1 MRENRTSGSVC
12 GAPGNGRSYHRAAT
26 RYLEAQPDMEI
37 RMTILVLGGYGGT
50 GKVFCR
56 YLLKETKL
64 NVVVAGRNL
73 QKAEKWAE
81 TLKSEFSPD
90 RISVRHVDA
99 SDRNGLRKAFQSVDF
114 VLVAA
119 TTTQFAKQIIEVALE
134 AHIDYLD
141 IYYQQNIYPELET
154 LKERISESGLCFI
167 TQAGF
172 HPGLPAVLIRK
183 GAAYFDKFM
192 SANIAFA
199 MNTRV
204 EKPESVYELVDT
216 LSDYKADIYKD
227 GKWRPGTYKDA
238 VKIDFGSFFGT
249 RSCVPIDM
257 VEMRNMPE
265 IYGLKA
271 TGVYVAGFNW
281 FVDYI
286 IFPFIM
292 LSQMIRKGSL
302 RHFWAKALIW
312 GINSFSGGEEGIVFL
327 LQAEGEKRGERQ
339 ELVIRCEHYS
349 AYDFTVIP
357 VIAALKQ
364 YIDGSIRKPGL
375 WMMSH
380 IVDPARLLEDMGQ
393 MGVSIRTLVA
403 KKTDS

>member
-1 MRENRTSGSVC
+1 
-12 GAPGNGRSYHRAAT
+12 
-26 RYLEAQPDMEI
+26 
-37 RMTILVLGGYGGT
+37 MTILVLGGYGGT

-64 NVVVAGRNL
+64 NVIVAGRNR
-73 QKAEKWAE
+73 QKAEEWAQM
-81 TLKSEFSPD
+81 LKSEFSPD

-99 SDRNGLRKAFQSVDF
+99 SDRNSLRKAFQSVDF

-141 IYYQQNIYPELET
+141 IYYQQNVYPELET
-154 LKERISESGLCFI
+154 LKERIRESGQCFI

-183 GAAYFDKFM
+183 GAAYFDTYM
-192 SANIAFA
+192 NANIAFS
-199 MNTRV
+199 MNTRI
-204 EKPESVYELVDT
+204 EKPESIYELVDS

-249 RSCVPIDM
+249 KSCVPIDM
-257 VEMRNMPE
+257 IEMRNMPE
-265 IYGLKA
+265 IYHLKS

-286 IFPFIM
+286 IFPLIM
-292 LSQMIRKGSL
+292 SSQMIRKGML

-312 GINSFSGGEEGIVFL
+312 GINNFSGDEERIVFL
-327 LQAEGEKRGERQ
+327 LQAEGEKGGERQ
-339 ELVIRCEHYS
+339 ELVIRCEHRS

-375 WMMSH
+375 WMMGH
-380 IVDPARLLEDMGQ
+380 IVDPNRLLDDMGQ
-393 MGVSIRTLVA
+393 MGVSIQTLVA
-403 KKTDS
+403 KKTAS